1 MKIAI
6 TTTMIQRGKS
16 GVAQYVF
23 ALLQELRN
31 FSHTHTFF
39 LHVLEEDL
47 PLFEFARDTMELV
60 PVAEKWRPAIRN
72 VLWHQLVLPRW
83 LGKHAIDVVHVPSYR
98 RMIRFAPCAKVAT
111 IHDLAPFQV
120 ANKYDPARMFYGR
133 VVVKH
138 LARHQEGIVAV
149 SSNTA
154 DDITGFFNIPR
165 SRIEVILNG
174 VDQHRFGPLSSND
187 TASHAESRWNLSNP
201 FFLYVSRLE
210 HPGKNH
216 VRLIEAFNAFKKTTG
231 LDWQL
236 AFGGSDWHGAEHI
249 HTAIQA
255 SPYSHDISTLGF
267 VPDSKLPELYRSAA
281 ALVYP
286 SLFEGFGL
294 PPVEAM
300 ACGCPVISSPSG
312 SLDEVIGNAALRID
326 PTDVASIANALTRVA
341 SEPSLREELRNQGFV
356 NAKRFDWKDNARRTI
371 DVYEQALTAPTVT
384 KVNESKPTPLATER
398 VLH

>member
-23 ALLQELRN
+23 ALAQALQN
-31 FSHTHTFF
+31 FTHKHTFS
-39 LHVLEEDL
+39 LLVLEDDL
-47 PLFEFARDTMELV
+47 PLFDFVGDSMELV
-60 PVAEKWRPAIRN
+60 PVSEKWRPAIRN
-72 VLWHQLVLPRW
+72 VLWHQLVLPGW
-83 LGKHAIDVVHVPSYR
+83 LRKNAIDVVHVPSYR

-138 LARHQEGIVAV
+138 LARHQQGIVAV

-154 DDITGFFNIPR
+154 EDIARFFKIPR
-165 SRIEVILNG
+165 KRIEVILNG
-174 VDQHRFGPLSSND
+174 VDQHRFRPPSNGD
-187 TASHAESRWNLSNP
+187 AVPDAGSRWNLPRP

-216 VRLIEAFNAFKKTTG
+216 VRLIEAFNAFKRSTG
-231 LDWQL
+231 SDWQL
-236 AFGGSDWHGAEHI
+236 ALGGSDWHGAERI
-249 HTAIQA
+249 HAAIQA
-255 SPYSHDISTLGF
+255 SPFSDDIRPMGF
-267 VPDSKLPELYRSAA
+267 VPGSDLPDLYRSAV

-294 PPVEAM
+294 PPVEAI
-300 ACGCPVISSPSG
+300 ACGCPVVSSPSG

-326 PTDVASIANALTRVA
+326 PTNVDSITDALVRVA
-341 SEPSLREELRNQGFV
+341 SDDTLRAQLRQQGFV
-356 NAKRFDWKDNARRTI
+356 NAKRFDWNDNARRM
-371 DVYEQALTAPTVT
+371 
-384 KVNESKPTPLATER
+384 LA
-398 VLH
+398 V